1 MSFSTK
7 MSFKRIGDDPT
18 ALTMQKVCL
27 LLYPTVLRGFVG
39 GVDGI
44 GHNKPNFGR
53 CKTYRLE

>member
-1 MSFSTK
+1 
-7 MSFKRIGDDPT
+7 MSFKRISDDPT
-18 ALTMQKVCL
+18 ALRVQKVCL

-44 GHNKPNFGR
+44 GHHKPNFGR